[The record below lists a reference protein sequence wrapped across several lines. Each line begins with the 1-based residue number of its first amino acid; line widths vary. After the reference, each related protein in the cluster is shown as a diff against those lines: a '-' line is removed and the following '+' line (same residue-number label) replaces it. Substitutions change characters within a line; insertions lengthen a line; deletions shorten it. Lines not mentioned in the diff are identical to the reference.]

1 MRLTTNGRGLFMTGA
16 YDDKRSGGGRL
27 QEEARGGVNTTISQK
42 RDAQGAGHQ
51 SEKTAMAVRAVA
63 AATVEA
69 RAMVV
74 AYAAVRS
81 EATAA
86 MTTMMTMTT
95 TTTTLTMMTAAD
107 TSVEAAAMVTAEA
120 RAMVA
125 AMTKEGGSVGRYVK
139 QGEEGL

>member
-1 MRLTTNGRGLFMTGA
+1 M
-16 YDDKRSGGGRL
+16 
-27 QEEARGGVNTTISQK
+27 NTTISQK

-81 EATAA
+81 EATTA
-86 MTTMMTMTT
+86 MTT
-95 TTTTLTMMTAAD
+95 TTTTSTTSMMMTAAD
-107 TSVEAAAMVTAEA
+107 TSVEAT
-120 RAMVA
+120 AMVA
-125 AMTKEGGSVGRYVK
+125 AEVRAMMAAMAKEGGSVGRYVK
-139 QGEEGL
+139 QCKEGL